1 MAKLKYGIVDSSQ
14 TPLVPFCVGAFLA
27 SDVLSA
33 KSGRFVVY
41 DESDAYWRAAND
53 GEATF
58 NGYVEQHLTCAATSG
73 QKLPIFDI
81 RNHTFEL
88 PYANATSVTTQLTQA
103 NLDAM
108 IGQLCDLHVASNIQY
123 ADAGATTDNIFRIVG
138 GDPTQGYGTLYVQ
151 VVDTAIQ
158 DIA

>member
-1 MAKLKYGIVDSSQ
+1 MAKLKYGVVGSSQ
-14 TPLVPFCVGAFLA
+14 VPLVPFCEGGFLA

-41 DESDAYWRAAND
+41 DESDAYWRAANS

-58 NGYVEQHLTCAATSG
+58 NGYVEQHLTFSTTSG
-73 QKLPIFDI
+73 AKLPIFDI
-81 RNHTFEL
+81 RGLTFEL
-88 PYANATSVTTQLTQA
+88 PWANATDVTTQLTQA
-103 NLDAM
+103 TLDAL
-108 IGQLCDLHVASNIQY
+108 IGQLCDLYVASNIQY
-123 ADAGATTDNIFRIVG
+123 ADAGATSDNIFRIVG
-138 GDPTQGYGTLYVQ
+138 GDPNEGAGTLYVQ